1 MFIHSVCHLHLSWF
15 FLMSFPRGLS
25 VSCLFKEPI
34 LALVNSLCCL
44 YYLFPFMFI
53 YIMIMT
59 LHHVHGLVTMK
70 AQLQLTAKYSARVLS
85 QSVVSDS
92 LQPHGL

>member
-15 FLMSFPRGLS
+15 FLISFPRGLS

-59 LHHVHGLVTMK
+59 VHHDHDLVTMK
-70 AQLQLTAKYSARVLS
+70 AQLQA
-85 QSVVSDS
+85 VS
-92 LQPHGL
+92 